1 MRIWRLRQGG
11 RGRGDLRQLDI
22 LQAGEEG
29 DKQLMRVLLLV
40 PLEKRAQAADR
51 MQEGRGKHR
60 LSRLRT
66 ALAVGAAQL
75 LEEMV
80 EGLDHVQQALLLRVP
95 VGLGVRQVMVQ
106 VVEAV
111 AEARGE
117 PQGVQDGVEEA
128 GVAKVGKGRDSRAVG
143 TPLVP
148 VHTVHRPAGVVGS
161 GG

>member
-1 MRIWRLRQGG
+1 MRIWRLGQGG
-11 RGRGDLRQLDI
+11 WGRGDLRELDI
-22 LQAGEEG
+22 LQAGQKS
-29 DKQLMRVLLLV
+29 DKQLVRILLLV
-40 PLEKRAQAADR
+40 SLKKRAKAADR
-51 MQEGRGKHR
+51 VQQGRGKHR

-66 ALAVGAAQL
+66 ALAVGAAEL

-95 VGLGVRQVMVQ
+95 VRLGVRQVMVQ

-117 PQGVQDGVEEA
+117 PQSVQDRVEEA
-128 GVAKVGKGRDSRAVG
+128 GVAKVSKRRDSRAVG

-148 VHTVHRPAGVVGS
+148 VHAVHRPAGVVGS